1 MHGKG
6 EENVY
11 RIGDYVM
18 KASTGLCRIAD
29 ILHPEGMGIDS
40 DKIFY
45 RMVPLED
52 EKANIYV
59 PVDNESLPIR
69 KAMSEEEA
77 WKLIREIPQTEAVQ
91 IENEKQREQE
101 YKKAI
106 ASGSPR
112 ALVSIIK
119 TMYLRK
125 QKRFAQGKKS
135 TAMDERYFKMAED
148 YLYSELAFAI
158 GKNKSEMQQLIAD
171 TIKGC
176 EKCLDF

>member
-1 MHGKG
+1 M
-6 EENVY
+6 Y
-11 RIGDYVM
+11 RTGDYVM
-18 KASTGLCRIAD
+18 KANTGLCRIVD
-29 ILHPEGMGIDS
+29 ISHPEGMGIDR

-45 RMVPLED
+45 RMVPLKD

-77 WKLIREIPQTEAVQ
+77 WKVIREIPQTEAVQ
-91 IENEKQREQE
+91 IENDKQREQE

-119 TMYLRK
+119 TMYMRK
-125 QKRFAQGKKS
+125 QKQFAQGKKT
-135 TAMDERYFKMAED
+135 TAMDERYFKIAEE
-148 YLYSELAFAI
+148 YLYSELAFAM

-171 TIKGC
+171 TIEGRA
-176 EKCLDF
+176 ET